1 VGSLGVKEGG
11 NFGFSSGYSG
21 RSEEPMS
28 QQKAGRG
35 YGPERKKQS
44 ST

>member
-1 VGSLGVKEGG
+1 MAVGESSGGKKDG

-21 RSEEPMS
+21 RPEEPMS

-35 YGPERKKQS
+35 
-44 ST
+44 